1 MNEDTREDRRASTG
15 WYRRLRGILSGDPAS
30 KQDLLELLSDER
42 WKQVL
47 DSDELQMIRGVL
59 EVSETQVRDVM
70 IPRSQMVVLER
81 SAGNKAILNT
91 IIQSGHS
98 RFPVIGEDKDEVVG
112 ILLAKDVLVHFVDT
126 PNQDLDLNKFLRPAT
141 VIPESKRLNTL
152 LKEFRVSRNHM
163 AIVVDEY
170 GGTSGLLTIED
181 VIEEIVG
188 EIDDEHDP
196 EEVQAIQRHDAGRY
210 HVRALTRIDEFNEFF
225 DVSLS
230 DDDYDTVGGLVIHEL
245 GRLPRRGE
253 SIEFGGFRFKVL
265 QADRRR
271 VHSLEVVRED
281 QSSAD
286 EIVTAN

>member
-1 MNEDTREDRRASTG
+1 MNDDTLDDGRSNAG
-15 WYRRLRGILSGDPAS
+15 WYRRLRGVLKGEPAT
-30 KQDLLELLSDER
+30 KQELLALLADDR
-42 WKQVL
+42 WRAAL

-59 EVSETQVRDVM
+59 EVSEAQVRDVM

-81 SAGNKAILNT
+81 AAPNEDVLKT

-98 RFPVIGEDKDEVVG
+98 RFPVIGDDKDEVIG
-112 ILLAKDVLVHFVDT
+112 ILLAKDVLVHFVET
-126 PNQDLDLNKFLRPAT
+126 PNENFNFDRFLRPAT

-196 EEVQAIQRHDAGRY
+196 EEAESIQRHDAGRY
-210 HVRALTRIDEFNEFF
+210 HVRALTRIDDFNDYF
-225 DVSLS
+225 DSRFS
-230 DDDYDTVGGLVIHEL
+230 DDEYDTVGGLVIHEL

-253 SIEFGGFRFKVL
+253 SIAFGGFRFKVL

-281 QSSAD
+281 STPRDISASQ
-286 EIVTAN
+286 